1 MDEKT
6 LKTEEDTFFR
16 FSRTKLYQKLWV
28 FFPKIPRFSNTKKV
42 NLNTHTVRS
51 NNRLINYINFVKI
64 LYFYAR

>member
-28 FFPKIPRFSNTKKV
+28 FFPKIPRFSNTKKA
-42 NLNTHTVRS
+42 NRHTVRS

>member
-6 LKTEEDTFFR
+6 FHYKLKKIHFLDFLGLNYI
-16 FSRTKLYQKLWV
+16 KNCGC
-28 FFPKIPRFSNTKKV
+28 FFPKIPRFSNTKKA
-42 NLNTHTVRS
+42 NRHTVRS

>member
-28 FFPKIPRFSNTKKV
+28 FFSENT
-42 NLNTHTVRS
+42 
-51 NNRLINYINFVKI
+51 
-64 LYFYAR
+64 

>member
-28 FFPKIPRFSNTKKV
+28 FFPKIPRFSNTKKA
-42 NLNTHTVRS
+42 NLNRHTVRS